1 MRVSFWLPKVPEGA
15 GMNFLGFAGLVAA
28 VVAIGAL
35 AGSWW
40 WSALAG
46 GLVSVAL
53 SVWSQFQAEMEARS
67 AARAAGAPASA
78 KVRPRP
84 VATVVKEASA

>member
-15 GMNFLGFAGLVAA
+15 GMNFLGFAGLITA
-28 VVAIGAL
+28 VVAVGAL

-46 GLVSVAL
+46 GLVAVSL
-53 SVWSQFQAEMEARS
+53 SVWSQYQAEMERRESVRTS
-67 AARAAGAPASA
+67 AAPAAA
-78 KVRPRP
+78 KTRTRPTI
-84 VATVVKEASA
+84 AEDAAA